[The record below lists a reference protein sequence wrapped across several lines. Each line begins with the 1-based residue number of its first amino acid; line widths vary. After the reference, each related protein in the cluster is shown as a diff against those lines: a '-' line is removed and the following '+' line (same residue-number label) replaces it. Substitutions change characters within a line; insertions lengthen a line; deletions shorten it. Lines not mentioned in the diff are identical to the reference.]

1 MVRDRRE
8 LGIPWRALIMEFDVD
23 QEGISTGET
32 PGGLA
37 VDADSWTP
45 LPRGVHRR
53 LKSQAALNKRSLN
66 GEIVE
71 ILEKAMQ
78 SQPVNIDDFIADL
91 DRFHARH
98 KIPPITEEMLRAAK
112 NEGRP

>member
-1 MVRDRRE
+1 MIDLHAE
-8 LGIPWRALIMEFDVD
+8 WCHFGSIMNVT
-23 QEGISTGET
+23 IKN
-32 PGGLA
+32 
-37 VDADSWTP
+37 